1 MRSGAPGN
9 ILWRHAR
16 RIKAIHILAVA
27 VQLAVVE
34 EEEGDRGLRPRSV
47 RLRPVPEEPLEPGG
61 ARRRLVRQLRHQ
73 ADARLEVRPTELLS
87 YPAVQRGVAERDMRG
102 RARVGQLV
110 LGLPGELL
118 VPELLEPRAPET
130 WRARGRRSGGARKW
144 HFGAREAATEGGSAA
159 RASSR
164 GTRPTPPAMRGTQRS
179 EARRFRVPQP
189 RQRRRASPRPS
200 AAGWKRSRYPPR

>member
-1 MRSGAPGN
+1 MGQASGAEGRCARASPGLARTAEVLPRRHEQLALLGPLVHERAEQADHHSLQAVLARVVPGN

-16 RIKAIHILAVA
+16 RIQAIHILAVA

-61 ARRRLVRQLRHQ
+61 ARRRLVRQLRLEQ

-102 RARVGQLV
+102 RARVCQLV

-118 VPELLEPRAPET
+118 VPELLEPRAP
-130 WRARGRRSGGARKW
+130 RVALQ
-144 HFGAREAATEGGSAA
+144 H
-159 RASSR
+159 
-164 GTRPTPPAMRGTQRS
+164 
-179 EARRFRVPQP
+179 ARRLAVRV
-189 RQRRRASPRPS
+189 RRLQR
-200 AAGWKRSRYPPR
+200 